1 MLGLASFADVPVF
14 EERLRKDT
22 SDGSDLSGMMIKFV
36 LAAQA
41 PEGGTADQLQATAAV
56 DQATEAIGTLSSTP
70 AASTTAFTEVQI
82 FETTWSVLLKRL
94 ELFNRL

>member
-1 MLGLASFADVPVF
+1 M
-14 EERLRKDT
+14 T
-22 SDGSDLSGMMIKFV
+22 IKFV
-36 LAAQA
+36 FAAQA

-70 AASTTAFTEVQI
+70 AAADLLTSAVDAGTTTFTEVQT